1 MSIKKDQEVLQ
12 KPKTIKTCDIFNNAK
27 SKSDKYVNNDAE
39 ESNEYQSNY
48 WCLDIVEKFLKF
60 LIIQSLDQSD
70 RKLHVIP
77 EFY

>member
-1 MSIKKDQEVLQ
+1 M
-12 KPKTIKTCDIFNNAK
+12 
-27 SKSDKYVNNDAE
+27 KYDAE